1 MSDTRGT
8 EAIGTNAADLKAV
21 GDAARQVGDKAA
33 QAGGD
38 AVQQAKVVAEEA
50 RDRASSLLSAA
61 GEKATSLA
69 EEHKHNVAGYLDDV
83 AKAVHRSGEQM
94 EGHQDWIAH
103 MVERGADELGA
114 LANTLRTNDLQ
125 SLLGELGSLARRQP
139 ALFVGA
145 SMAAGFALARV
156 GRVAASG
163 VGNPAATAPHA
174 ASSATSLPATTSTPV
189 PTRPGMPQPE
199 TSPLSLIG
207 SPSVAETSH
216 ERE

>member
-8 EAIGTNAADLKAV
+8 EAIGNTAADLQAL
-21 GDAARQVGDKAA
+21 GDAARQVGEKAA

-38 AVQQAKVVAEEA
+38 AVQQAKAVAGEA
-50 RDRASSLLSAA
+50 RDRASSLLGAA
-61 GEKATSLA
+61 SEKATSIA
-69 EEHKHNVAGYLDDV
+69 DEQKQNVAGYLEDV
-83 AKAVHRSGEQM
+83 AQAVHRSGEQM

-103 MVERGADELGA
+103 LVERGADELGT

-163 VGNPAATAPHA
+163 ATAPATA
-174 ASSATSLPATTSTPV
+174 ASPTAPPPPAPPKPS
-189 PTRPGMPQPE
+189 MPQPGITPRPVME
-199 TSPLSLIG
+199 TSR
-207 SPSVAETSH
+207 
-216 ERE
+216 ERQ